1 MKFIVVLGLL
11 LMQLGFSN
19 DFDFLKKD
27 VQKEYK
33 KQELDRCTKIGQI
46 AGAMTMLKWASRQ
59 ADYEQH
65 KITSKEDELK
75 TLMYVL
81 SDEYESLGLTMDEVK
96 EMATTITDYTI
107 VGRMEMDFISFSTY
121 YQTSCQLKKDK
132 KTPTA
137 LKDIYLD
144 MNDCWVRESKT
155 GIRAEQCIEGLVAG
169 GEGSVDLNVKL
180 LIEGKNMLEKKQP
193 KLAIDNYFNL
203 IIQNCTK
210 KDAVDN
216 YICADATY
224 HIGSAYVELKE
235 LNKAKKWIKKAM
247 KLLPKASTYVT
258 ELAFVY
264 QLEKD
269 LNKALELYKR
279 AEGIAK
285 KDLDY
290 QDNQRGLS
298 RALRGEGFIF
308 IEKGQLKKA
317 KEYFNK
323 ALKINPND
331 ESALHELKYIE
342 SLEIEKRK

>member
-1 MKFIVVLGLL
+1 MKFIVVAALFLI
-11 LMQLGFSN
+11 QLGFAN

-27 VQKEYK
+27 IEKDHK
-33 KQELDRCTKIGQI
+33 KPKLDRCEKIGQI

-59 ADYEQH
+59 ADYEEH
-65 KITSKEDELK
+65 KVTSKEDELK
-75 TLMYVL
+75 TLMYVF
-81 SDEYESLGLTMDEVK
+81 SDEYKSVGLTMDEVK
-96 EMATTITDYTI
+96 EMATTIRDYTI

-121 YQTSCQLKKDK
+121 YQTSCQLKKGK
-132 KTPTA
+132 KIPTA

-155 GIRAEQCIEGLVAG
+155 GVRAEKCIEALVAG
-169 GEGSVDLNVKL
+169 GEGSVDENVKL
-180 LIEGKNMLEKKQP
+180 LIEGKNMLAKKQP
-193 KLAIDNYFNL
+193 KVAIDNYFNR
-203 IIQNCTK
+203 IIQHCTK
-210 KDAVDN
+210 KDAVDS

-235 LNKAKKWIKKAM
+235 LNRAKKWIRKAI

-258 ELAFVY
+258 ELAFIY

-269 LNKALELYKR
+269 LSKALELYKS
-279 AEGIAK
+279 AEEIAQ
-285 KDLDY
+285 KDLGY

-308 IEKGQLKKA
+308 IEMGQLKKA

-331 ESALHELKYIE
+331 EGALHELKYIE
-342 SLEIEKRK
+342 SLEIAKSK